1 MKSKVFKK
9 NKYGKIEFTESEL
22 KEVLDE
28 IYNEGFNDGSNRYY
42 YYNTPYRYKPYP
54 YYYNWFSTATDPLT
68 TSAITTATSTADNH
82 ITIDGSKLNTGSTC
96 ITVNKNEDCLDKVIS
111 KSPLKSNKDTYT
123 YTIKHK
129 KDENDK

>member
-28 IYNEGFNDGSNRYY
+28 IYNEGFNDGSNNYY

-54 YYYNWFSTATDPLT
+54 YYYTWCSNITDHM
-68 TSAITTATSTADNH
+68 TTAATTTNAASNL
-82 ITIDGSKLNTGSTC
+82 TIDGSKLNDGSTC
-96 ITVNKNEDCLDKVIS
+96 ITVNKNEDWIDKVTS
-111 KSPLKSNKDTYT
+111 KIPLKSNKDTYT
-123 YTIKHK
+123 YTIKRK
-129 KDENDK
+129 AEENDK

>member
-28 IYNEGFNDGSNRYY
+28 IYNEGFNDGNNSYY

-54 YYYNWFSTATDPLT
+54 YYYTWCSTVTDPLT
-68 TSAITTATSTADNH
+68 TTATTADSH
-82 ITIDGSKLNTGSTC
+82 ITIDGSKLNNGSTC
-96 ITVNKNEDCLDKVIS
+96 ITANKNEDLLDKVTS
-111 KSPLKSNKDTYT
+111 KIPLKPNKDTYT

>member
-28 IYNEGFNDGSNRYY
+28 IYNEGFNDGSNNYY

-54 YYYNWFSTATDPLT
+54 YYYTWCSTVTDPTSITTT
-68 TSAITTATSTADNH
+68 TSTSDSNM
-82 ITIDGSKLNTGSTC
+82 TIDGSKLNDSSAT
-96 ITVNKNEDCLDKVIS
+96 INKNEDWLDKVTS
-111 KSPLKSNKDTYT
+111 KIPLKSNKDTYT
-123 YTIKHK
+123 YTIKRK
-129 KDENDK
+129 AEENDK